1 MNELD
6 MNFDEIIKIVETR
19 KNNAFRKVNEETIK
33 MYWEFGEYVSNRLVD
48 SKWGEKIVTRL
59 AEFMQKNYP
68 TLQGFN
74 KRGLYRMKQFYETY
88 KDYPEIVSTLL
99 TQINWSSH
107 IALLSGTKTI
117 EQKEFYIKLAVK
129 ENYSTRELTR
139 QISSSYYERYMLSD
153 GKAPTS
159 TIKLV
164 NEDEVPNTR
173 LLDTYTLEF
182 LNLREGYSEKDLR
195 KAIIKNMKDFILEIG
210 KDFTFVG
217 EEYRIQVGNQDFYI
231 DLLFYNRDLRCLVA
245 FELKIGEF
253 MPEYI
258 SKMDFYLEALDRQVR
273 KEYEN
278 PSVGVI
284 LCANKDDEVVEY
296 AMSRSMSPTLVSE
309 YKLKLI
315 DKKLLENKLKEISD
329 IVEENNKIEE

>member
-6 MNFDEIIKIVETR
+6 INFDEIIKIIETR

-33 MYWEFGEYVSNRLVD
+33 MYWEFGEYVSNKLANSV
-48 SKWGEKIVTRL
+48 WGEKIVTRL

-99 TQINWSSH
+99 SQINWSSH

-153 GKAPTS
+153 GKAPIS

-182 LNLREGYSEKDLR
+182 LNLKEGYSEKDLR
-195 KAIIKNMKDFILEIG
+195 KAIIKNMKEFILEIG

-217 EEYRIQVGNQDFYI
+217 EEYRI
-231 DLLFYNRDLRCLVA
+231 
-245 FELKIGEF
+245 
-253 MPEYI
+253 
-258 SKMDFYLEALDRQVR
+258 
-273 KEYEN
+273 
-278 PSVGVI
+278 
-284 LCANKDDEVVEY
+284 
-296 AMSRSMSPTLVSE
+296 
-309 YKLKLI
+309 
-315 DKKLLENKLKEISD
+315 
-329 IVEENNKIEE
+329 